1 MVLLFLWLSIILVFI
16 FGIKYLFS
24 LKIEN
29 EELEGWM
36 EYHKNKFELLK
47 VKFDEKC
54 KEVEELEIINYNLKE
69 KSKDDNKRLQG
80 IIKRKSRVLKR
91 IQKFKLVKK
100 EKDIIIEYFL
110 KPKNYQ

>member
-1 MVLLFLWLSIILVFI
+1 MVFI
-16 FGIKYLFS
+16 FLLLCIIVGSIIGIKYLFT
-24 LKIEN
+24 LKIKN
-29 EELEGWM
+29 EELEVWM

-47 VKFDEKC
+47 VRFNEKC
-54 KEVEELEIINYNLKE
+54 IEVEELEKINYDLKE
-69 KSKDDNKRLQG
+69 KLKDDNKRLQG

-91 IQKFKLVKK
+91 IQKLKLVKK